1 MTSFSNFSAPQ
12 LRECAKHFGV
22 KKCSKMKK
30 GELAQLLNKKLK
42 VMKNGEVRPRGRG
55 VPKKIKGGDI
65 EEDDFDVGEI
75 DDFYDEIPIPL
86 PGDKK
91 MAGVINRLNDPSQYA
106 EEDPDRANPNFVENP
121 QNDPIMNI
129 VSDLPVLQG
138 EEKQA
143 VDMAGNNLDN
153 YLSGPFKKELM
164 LLGVPPETADA
175 LARFAKPYQ
184 ATKDALKILKVTSRS
199 GAVRPG
205 VRSKFMSNILLSDPE
220 TKSIMLKK
228 KKTTEE
234 ANLLKRV
241 AGAALLSYDLQF
253 PESEETKYAKFHN
266 KPPYNNPDLKTLE
279 QEFQT
284 ILQDTS
290 KKEKDKSEKK
300 DRKKQGDNPFKMIFP
315 KKDRSER
322 KKSKKPVAEPKPE
335 TQPQPPQEANDDFEV
350 PSGLTPEEE
359 QLFREIM
366 GGQLG
371 RSVLGKIQ
379 KLPLPVP
386 KKRGRK
392 KLAEKK

>member
-30 GELAQLLNKKLK
+30 GELAQLLSKKLK

-55 VPKKIKGGDI
+55 VQKKIKGGEI
-65 EEDDFDVGEI
+65 EDDEFDVGEI
-75 DDFYDEIPIPL
+75 DNFYDEIPLPL

-91 MAGVINRLNDPSQYA
+91 MAGIINRLNDPSQYF
-106 EEDPDRANPNFVENP
+106 EEDPDRGNPNFVENP
-121 QNDPIMNI
+121 QNDPLMNI

-138 EEKQA
+138 KEKQA

-153 YLSGPFKKELM
+153 YLSGPFKKELILM
-164 LLGVPPETADA
+164 GVPPETADA

-184 ATKDALKILKVTSRS
+184 ATKDALKMLKVTSRS
-199 GAVRPG
+199 GAVRSG
-205 VRSKFMSNILLSDPE
+205 VRSKFMSDVLMNDPE
-220 TKSIMLKK
+220 IKAIMMKK
-228 KKTTEE
+228 KKTTQEE
-234 ANLLKRV
+234 NLLKRV
-241 AGAALLSYDLQF
+241 AGAALLVYDLQF
-253 PESEETKYAKFHN
+253 PESEETKYAKFN
-266 KPPYNNPDLKTLE
+266 DKPPYNSPDLKTLE
-279 QEFQT
+279 QEFQRVA
-284 ILQDTS
+284 QDLS
-290 KKEKDKSEKK
+290 RKEDREKQAKNSFKQIIKNPKKDKSE
-300 DRKKQGDNPFKMIFP
+300 
-315 KKDRSER
+315 
-322 KKSKKPVAEPKPE
+322 KPE
-335 TQPQPPQEANDDFEV
+335 TQPQPPQEAKDDFEV

-392 KLAEKK
+392 KLVEKNNILK